1 MGADLN
7 EGFDTFTPKKG
18 REVTNDASVVN
29 IVMYKGE
36 DEINRG

>member
-18 REVTNDASVVN
+18 REVTNDASVN
-29 IVMYKGE
+29 IVIYKGE